1 MNDKLKYF
9 SYSQNSINTYKSCPL
24 KFKYKYIN
32 RINWKNDDVGSREYY
47 ETLKTGRDFHL
58 ICERYFSN
66 IPLGI
71 YFNEDD
77 KNSKKFLK
85 WMENIKKVV
94 PIEKGKTYLPEY
106 EVRMTL
112 NGDIIQAKY
121 DLVVIGNNNIEIWDW
136 KTESKKIDYKHVENR
151 IQTIVYMFLAKE
163 VIPKVLKMDINV
175 KDINMRYYQPEFDDL
190 PITILYDEEKHEAN
204 RNKIQNYISMI
215 KNTNYE
221 EHTYED
227 NLYNDIEKVYNKE
240 ERMCYRNKKHCK
252 YCEFNKLCNG
262 KEIDY
267 SILEAEIY
275 GT

>member
-24 KFKYKYIN
+24 KFKYKYID
-32 RINWKNDDVGSREYY
+32 RINWKNDDIGSREYY
-47 ETLKTGRDFHL
+47 ESLKTGRDFHL

-71 YFNEDD
+71 YSNEGD

-85 WMENIKKVV
+85 WIENIKKVV
-94 PIEKGKTYLPEY
+94 PIKEDKIYLPEY

-112 NGDIIQAKY
+112 KGDTIQAKY
-121 DLVVIGNNNIEIWDW
+121 DLVVIGKDSIEIWDW
-136 KTESKKIDYKHVENR
+136 KTESKKIDYKNVENR

-190 PITILYDEEKHEAN
+190 PIIISYDEEKHEAN
-204 RNKIQNYISMI
+204 KNKIQTYISMI

-240 ERMCYRNKKHCK
+240 ERMCYRNKNHCK

>member
-24 KFKYKYIN
+24 KFKYKYIDK
-32 RINWKNDDVGSREYY
+32 INWKNDDIGSREYY
-47 ETLKTGRDFHL
+47 ESLKTGRDFHL

-77 KNSKKFLK
+77 KNSKRFLK
-85 WMENIKKVV
+85 WIENIKKTV
-94 PIEKGKTYLPEY
+94 PIEEEKIYLPEY
-106 EVRMTL
+106 EVRMNL

-121 DLVVIGNNNIEIWDW
+121 DLIVIGKDNIEVWDW
-136 KTESKKIDYKHVENR
+136 KTESKKINYKNVESR

-163 VIPKVLKMDINV
+163 VIPKVLKIEVNV
-175 KDINMRYYQPEFDDL
+175 KDINMKYYQPEFDDL
-190 PITILYDEEKHEAN
+190 PITISYDEEKHEAN
-204 RNKIQNYISMI
+204 RNKIQNYINMI
-215 KNTNYE
+215 KSTIYE

-240 ERMCYRNKKHCK
+240 ERMCYKNKSHCK
-252 YCEFNKLCNG
+252 YCEFNKLCNDE
-262 KEIDY
+262 EIDY

>member
-9 SYSQNSINTYKSCPL
+9 SYSQNSINTYKLCPL
-24 KFKYKYIN
+24 KFKYKYIDK
-32 RINWKNDDVGSREYY
+32 INWKNDDIGSREYY
-47 ETLKTGRDFHL
+47 ESLKTGRDFHL

-77 KNSKKFLK
+77 KNSKRFLK
-85 WMENIKKVV
+85 WIENIKKIV
-94 PIEKGKTYLPEY
+94 PIEKEKIYLPEY
-106 EVRMTL
+106 EVRINL
-112 NGDIIQAKY
+112 NGDRLQAKY
-121 DLVVIGNNNIEIWDW
+121 DLIVIGKDSIEVWDW
-136 KTESKKIDYKHVENR
+136 KTESKKINYKNVESR

-163 VIPKVLKMDINV
+163 VIPKVLKIEVNV
-175 KDINMRYYQPEFDDL
+175 KDISMKYYQPEFDDL
-190 PITILYDEEKHEAN
+190 PITISYDEEKHEVN
-204 RNKIQNYISMI
+204 RNKIQNYINMI
-215 KNTNYE
+215 KSTNYE

-240 ERMCYRNKKHCK
+240 ERMCYRNKNHCK
-252 YCEFNKLCNG
+252 YCEFNKLCND

>member
-24 KFKYKYIN
+24 KFKYKYID
-32 RINWKNDDVGSREYY
+32 RINWKNDDIGSREYY
-47 ETLKTGRDFHL
+47 EILKTGRDFHL

-85 WMENIKKVV
+85 WIENIKKVV
-94 PIEKGKTYLPEY
+94 PIEEGKTYLPEY

-112 NGDIIQAKY
+112 NGDTIQAKY
-121 DLVVIGNNNIEIWDW
+121 DLVVIGNGNIEIWDW
-136 KTESKKIDYKHVENR
+136 KTESKKIDYKNVENR

-190 PITILYDEEKHEAN
+190 PITISYAKEKHEAN
-204 RNKIQNYISMI
+204 KCKIQNYISMI

-227 NLYNDIEKVYNKE
+227 KLYNGIEKVYNKE
-240 ERMCYRNKKHCK
+240 ERMCCRNKKHCK

-262 KEIDY
+262 KKIDY